1 MIQNLVKGFGGLFD
15 HDLVTKVVCFSA
27 NGVATFQCI
36 KIGVATQLGRKSS
49 PFCIHVHWVAHMTNL
64 IALTLSD
71 LFVIVKTETLLV
83 GVYKYFNHSPKR
95 NLERFEVMV
104 KAMETKR
111 FKILCNIKTKWIY
124 MVVPSKVVLE
134 EFKTLLV
141 KMVEDVVTNEYVVIN
156 YELLCD
162 IEIVLGFTYLLPM
175 LEAL

>member
-1 MIQNLVKGFGGLFD
+1 MIQNSVKGFGGLFD
-15 HDLVTKVVCFSA
+15 HDLVTEVVCFSVD
-27 NGVATFQCI
+27 GVATFQGI
-36 KIGVATQLGRKSS
+36 KIGVGTQLRRKSS
-49 PFCIHVHWVAHMTNL
+49 PFCILVHWVAHKTNL
-64 IALTLSD
+64 IALTLLD
-71 LFVIVKTETLLV
+71 LFIIVKTEALLV

-95 NLERFEVMV
+95 NLERFEVMAKV
-104 KAMETKR
+104 METKH
-111 FKILCNIKTKWIY
+111 FKILCNIKTKWIN

-141 KMVEDVVTNEYVVIN
+141 KMAKDVVVNENTTIN